1 MALPAGVA
9 PAFSGVTS
17 RRLHYFGLGKELNL
31 AGDGGF
37 APPTADLETA
47 VMLTSPI
54 PYGPGD
60 ENRTRSCSVG
70 RSHATI
76 TPRPDG
82 PPNRNRTGITWLEAR
97 RSTVEL
103 WAAVLE
109 DFFPLD
115 RMMEGGPEP
124 SRPGATIP
132 VLYVPAR
139 LSRGAFQRVAALGSG
154 ARLTADGRQSPVPR
168 AHRPSRVGGYNKKT
182 PASFRARGFQFFRLF
197 SSCHPRARIPSVW
210 WLESRRDWTTWYRDT
225 SSRRNPDPTDGM
237 SLVPRLAVAWLLTS
251 VAR

>member
-1 MALPAGVA
+1 
-9 PAFSGVTS
+9 
-17 RRLHYFGLGKELNL
+17 
-31 AGDGGF
+31 
-37 APPTADLETA
+37 
-47 VMLTSPI
+47 MLTSPI

-109 DFFPLD
+109 DFVPLD
-115 RMMEGGPEP
+115 RMIDGGSRP
-124 SRPGATIP
+124 SRPGATILFFTFQP
-132 VLYVPAR
+132 DCHATRSSASQLWAMAPGSLPMVAKVPF
-139 LSRGAFQRVAALGSG
+139 LEPTGPQ
-154 ARLTADGRQSPVPR
+154 
-168 AHRPSRVGGYNKKT
+168 RVGGYNKKT
-182 PASFRARGFQFFRLF
+182 PASFRARGFHFFRLF
-197 SSCHPRARIPSVW
+197 SSCHPRARIPSVR

-225 SSRRNPDPTDGM
+225 SSRMNPDPTDGM
-237 SLVPRLAVAWLLTS
+237 SLVPHLAVA
-251 VAR
+251 